1 MKIGVGIRF
10 LSAGN
15 IDILKALVNSTPFF
29 GDNEIYENRGRKQ
42 CFSTGYINIHKK
54 LVNST
59 LLIFRG

>member
-29 GDNEIYENRGRKQ
+29 GDNEIYENRGRETM
-42 CFSTGYINIHKK
+42 F
-54 LVNST
+54 
-59 LLIFRG
+59 